1 MLEPVLVAEAEAE
14 REDCPE
20 AEPDT
25 LGLPEREGSPE
36 ALGLV
41 LPLAEREARS
51 ELEAETLGE
60 PEELPEPE
68 LLPERLGTSLGSVV
82 MRALMLMLGEAEG

>member
-1 MLEPVLVAEAEAE
+1 MGVREVEGVLEPVLVAEAEAE

-36 ALGLV
+36 ALGLA
-41 LPLAEREARS
+41 LPLAEREARP
-51 ELEAETLGE
+51 ELEAEAQ
-60 PEELPEPE
+60 PEEDPLP
-68 LLPERLGTSLGSVV
+68 VAV
-82 MRALMLMLGEAEG
+82 AEA